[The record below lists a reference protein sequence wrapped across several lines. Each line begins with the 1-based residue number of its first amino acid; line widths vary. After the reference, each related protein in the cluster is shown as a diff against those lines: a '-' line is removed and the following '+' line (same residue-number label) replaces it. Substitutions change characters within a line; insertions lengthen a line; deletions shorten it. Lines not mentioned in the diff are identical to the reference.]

1 MNGILEKLV
10 SVEKIF
16 DKEDPRRYAVA
27 KEMIEK
33 EKKTNKVLDDAI
45 NAVVGKHGTSHGY
58 EDNAMIYADNLT
70 FLQKY
75 TPFGKED
82 KDHNEAVTHLEND
95 VGTYSSLKTLGGAEK
110 ARFMIPYLLFPA
122 FFALLG
128 SSKGL
133 AGALGWGAM
142 GFGLTLMLRGPP
154 GSYNK
159 QMHYKFLSASKAL
172 DDRLKEY
179 MSHKTE

>member
-1 MNGILEKLV
+1 MTGILEKLM

-16 DKEDPRRYAVA
+16 DKEDSRRYEVA

-33 EKKTNKVLDDAI
+33 ERKTNRVLDDAI
-45 NAVVGKHGTSHGY
+45 KAVAGKHEGIYGY
-58 EDNAMIYADNLT
+58 EDNAMIYADNLS

-75 TPFGKED
+75 TPFGKAD
-82 KDHNEAVTHLEND
+82 RAHNEAVAHLEND

-110 ARFMIPYLLFPA
+110 ARFMLPYLLFPA
-122 FFALLG
+122 FFGFLG

-133 AGALGWGAM
+133 AGALGWAAM

-159 QMHYKFLSASKAL
+159 QIHYKFLANSKAL
-172 DDRLKEY
+172 DDRIKEY
-179 MSHKTE
+179 TTHKTE